1 MPPLSNPPTPEV
13 RFPQSNR
20 HNLGSECASDIV
32 EDRPQVEQVQPAPDA
47 LSLLEKLR
55 SITDGYPFSTEKMSM
70 ITSIAP
76 FPEAARVRTTERR
89 MKDDQ
94 LTDSKPRETGH
105 SGSIAIAAPCR
116 KHRGILKT
124 NTTSTQKSKKKISF
138 SSVADVRRIPN
149 ISSHNDP
156 ELACTI
162 WYSRQQF
169 RDMKEQYELLI
180 KLLHH
185 KIVEP
190 YDYGESRDDESESI
204 IQNEDCCSIGL
215 DACFGRGREIADA
228 LQLGGRA
235 AVLLEQQKQVQD
247 GYTCDDLIRSA
258 YEEFAEHAEVVAQ
271 RRGLNHAE
279 AAGDWVVQGL
289 PVEYVEW
296 LCTHLGHQKALNS
309 FVSNSKR

>member
-13 RFPQSNR
+13 RLPQRNR
-20 HNLGSECASDIV
+20 HNLGSDRASDTA
-32 EDRPQVEQVQPAPDA
+32 EDRPQVEQVQEPASDA

-70 ITSIAP
+70 TTSIAP

-89 MKDDQ
+89 MKADQ
-94 LTDSKPRETGH
+94 LTDSKSREAGH
-105 SGSIAIAAPCR
+105 SGTNAIAAPCR

-124 NTTSTQKSKKKISF
+124 NTTNTQKSKKKISF

-149 ISSHNDP
+149 ISSQNDP

-169 RDMKEQYELLI
+169 RDMKERYELLL

-190 YDYGESRDDESESI
+190 YDYGESREDESGSI

-215 DACFGRGREIADA
+215 DACFGQGREIADA

-247 GYTCDDLIRSA
+247 TCDDLIRSA
-258 YEEFAEHAEVVAQ
+258 YEEFAKHAEVVAQ

-279 AAGDWVVQGL
+279 AAGDWAVQGL

-296 LCTHLGHQKALNS
+296 LCTHLGHQQALNS
-309 FVSNSKR
+309 LAPNRKR